1 MAVISGGSTGSVS
14 ETDVTDAVDAAL
26 VAADVAIVNRTTGGL
41 KDTSDVNL
49 TGIASMTFAQMEAL
63 TSDQK
68 LALAGMPVHIHD
80 VHQSADGI
88 GGSYIVRDSSPA
100 GWAQISGPMY
110 YATYASVPAGGSY
123 PGWRYRVADV
133 AAGGA
138 DIIDRGSKLRYAN
151 PVAHVLGYASNVTI
165 SSDKGTEQSVLK
177 VYIPINNGKSML
189 GSTGDKLSI
198 ELHFGK
204 SGTANV
210 MVRGV
215 RFGTHATLPVA
226 NNTWLDAITSPGA
239 ANITLDELVTF
250 QRISATDLKR
260 ENQAGASYNVGWSAL
275 PRLPSVAV
283 PDMDAALQWVDL
295 TLYMT
300 GGTADTIT
308 CESATI
314 KLEHCS

>member
-1 MAVISGGSTGSVS
+1 MAKDWLTGLFENKSFIDATISSVIAAEDLVTYDPVTGQI
-14 ETDVTDAVDAAL
+14 EDDGTP
-26 VAADVAIVNRTTGGL
+26 I
-41 KDTSDVNL
+41 

-63 TSDQK
+63 TSDQL
-68 LALAGMPVHIHD
+68 LALAGLPIHISD
-80 VHQSADGI
+80 VHNNSSGI
-88 GGSYIVRDSSPA
+88 GGSFLVRDSSPA

-151 PVAHVLGYASNVTI
+151 PVGHVLGYASNVSI

-177 VYIPINNGKSML
+177 VYIPINDGKSLM
-189 GSTGDKLSI
+189 GSIGDKLSI

-210 MVRGV
+210 MIRGV

-226 NNTWLDAITSPGA
+226 NNTWLDAITSPAA
-239 ANITLDELVTF
+239 ANITLDEL
-250 QRISATDLKR
+250 ISFERRGATSLKR
-260 ENQAGASYNVGWSAL
+260 ENQAGASYNAGWSAL
-275 PRLPSVAV
+275 PRLTSVAV
-283 PDMDAALQWVDL
+283 PDMDAALQYVDL

-314 KLEHCS
+314 RLEHCS